1 LIDHTSKIPLYRQII
16 DDLKKQISTGQL
28 KPGDRI
34 ASNAELSRIYGV
46 SLITVK
52 NALADLNK
60 DGYLY
65 GRAGKGTFVADPGQF
80 ITPPT
85 AGTLGFVLTDFNN
98 PFFTGV
104 LHHIESR
111 VTDFGYRL
119 LVSYASN
126 CLEKE
131 EDQITHFRELG
142 VKGLIIASTEQQ
154 NRVPGT
160 ISDLHQSGFP
170 YVMISY
176 IEDPQIHYV
185 GSDHERGAFI
195 ATAFLIKSGCTK
207 PGFINA
213 ERGNSLGKLRRKGY
227 LNALKDHRYPA
238 HPEFEFH
245 FAAARQDFQS
255 GYQIGQQFTAMP
267 DRPDGIFA
275 FNDHSALGFERAV
288 TEAGLN
294 IPADVALVGFDDV
307 EFDVPPPVALT
318 TVRQPADEI
327 AQQALL
333 MLNDQIDQRTFCP
346 RVILQPQI
354 IIRSSCIL
362 NGPVIRSN
370 TEIEEI
376 ST

>member
-1 LIDHTSKIPLYRQII
+1 MIDHTSKIPLYRQII

-28 KPGDRI
+28 QPGDRI
-34 ASNAELSRIYGV
+34 PSNAELARIYGV

-52 NALADLNK
+52 NALANLIK

-65 GRAGKGTFVADPGQF
+65 GRAGRGTFVSDPARF

-85 AGTLGFVLTDFNN
+85 AGSLGFVLTDFDN

-104 LHHIESR
+104 LYHIESR
-111 VTDFGYRL
+111 VADSGYRL

-126 CLEKE
+126 SPEKE
-131 EDQITHFRELG
+131 EDQIAHFRELG

-154 NRVPGT
+154 NQVPV
-160 ISDLHQSGFP
+160 IIRDLHQSGFP

-185 GSDHERGAFI
+185 GSDHEQGAFL
-195 ATAFLIKSGCTK
+195 ATEYLIRAGSRK

-213 ERGNSLGKLRRKGY
+213 EKGNSLGKLRRRGY
-227 LNALKDHRYPA
+227 LGALKA
-238 HPEFEFH
+238 HQISLRPEFEFY
-245 FAAARQDFQS
+245 FPSARQDFQS
-255 GYQIGQQFTAMP
+255 GYLIGQHFTGMRE
-267 DRPDGIFA
+267 RPDGIFA

-294 IPADVALVGFDDV
+294 IPDDVALVGFDDV

-318 TVRQPADEI
+318 TIRQPADEI
-327 AQQALL
+327 AQQALI
-333 MLNDQIDQRTFCP
+333 MLNNQIDQHPFCH
-346 RVILQPQI
+346 RVILQPRLI
-354 IIRSSCIL
+354 VRSSCIM
-362 NGPVIRSN
+362 NHPASRPN
-370 TEIEEI
+370 TEKEEI

>member
-1 LIDHTSKIPLYRQII
+1 LIDHASKIPLYRQII

-28 KPGDRI
+28 KPGDQI
-34 ASNAELSRIYGV
+34 ASNAELARNYGV

-52 NALADLNK
+52 NALADLIK

-85 AGTLGFVLTDFNN
+85 AGTLGFVLTDFSN

-154 NRVPGT
+154 NHVPGT
-160 ISDLHQSGFP
+160 IRDLHQSGFP

-185 GSDHERGAFI
+185 GSDHEHGAFL
-195 ATAFLIKSGCTK
+195 ATEFLIKNGCRK

-227 LNALKDHRYPA
+227 LGALKTRQCPVRS
-238 HPEFEFH
+238 EFEFH

-255 GYQIGQQFTAMP
+255 GYQIGQQFIEMP

-288 TEAGLN
+288 MEAGLN
-294 IPADVALVGFDDV
+294 IPEDVVLVGFDDV

-318 TVRQPADEI
+318 TIRQPADEI
-327 AQQALL
+327 ARQTML
-333 MLNDQIDQRTFCP
+333 MLNDQIDQRPFVH
-346 RVILQPQI
+346 RVILQPKL
-354 IIRSSCIL
+354 IIRSSCVI
-362 NGPVIRSN
+362 NQPVNSGS
-370 TEIEEI
+370 TETEEI